1 MPATGDTERRPE
13 NRKQEMGGKK
23 KKIGQ
28 DREENTTTEQTFQ
41 EGWRH
46 SQEKDGKKG
55 KIKPTDETDLLQRG
69 GTYPVFSVSINE

>member
-13 NRKQEMGGKK
+13 NRKQEMGGKEE
-23 KKIGQ
+23 KIGQ

-46 SQEKDGKKG
+46 SQEKDGRREK
-55 KIKPTDETDLLQRG
+55 
-69 GTYPVFSVSINE
+69 